1 MNIIIDLKIIYKEW
15 YEKCEYRILKYEDPL
30 LKFYSNWLL
39 HVTLSLNFIQMGSC
53 AKLGNKM

>member
-30 LKFYSNWLL
+30 LKFYSN
-39 HVTLSLNFIQMGSC
+39 
-53 AKLGNKM
+53 